1 MISVSSEMNDIIL
14 LTLKGKLVSSDDVE
28 EMYLTIKELISK
40 DHKKIILDL
49 KSVNWISSLGI
60 GSLMRSLTTVKSS
73 GGDLRLAGV
82 SQKIKK
88 IFSITKLDSVFQLYH
103 NLDEALKS
111 FN

>member
-1 MISVSSEMNDIIL
+1 MILVSSEMNDIIL

>member
-28 EMYLTIKELISK
+28 EMYLTIKDVISK

-49 KSVNWISSLGI
+49 KNVNWISSLGI
-60 GSLMRSLTTVKSS
+60 GSLMRSLTTVKNS
-73 GGDLRLAGV
+73 GGDLRLASV

-88 IFSITKLDSVFQLYH
+88 IFSITKLDNVFQLYG
-103 NLDEALKS
+103 NLDEAIKS